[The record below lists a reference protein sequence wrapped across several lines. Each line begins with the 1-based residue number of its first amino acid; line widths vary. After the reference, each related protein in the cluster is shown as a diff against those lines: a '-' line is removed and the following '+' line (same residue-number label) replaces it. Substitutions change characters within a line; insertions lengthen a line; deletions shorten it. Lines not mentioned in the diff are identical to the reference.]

1 MRDRDGS
8 ALGIS
13 KKRSP
18 CPPPTRY
25 NQGRPVPYLLAT
37 TQSQLNGKQGGGT
50 RNLGPKESALPLDFL
65 LYKIDISLQS
75 MPGET
80 RVSVTCSHETTN
92 QHRVAESGGEGEGSK
107 EGGPAQR

>member
-37 TQSQLNGKQGGGT
+37 TRSQLNGKQGGGT